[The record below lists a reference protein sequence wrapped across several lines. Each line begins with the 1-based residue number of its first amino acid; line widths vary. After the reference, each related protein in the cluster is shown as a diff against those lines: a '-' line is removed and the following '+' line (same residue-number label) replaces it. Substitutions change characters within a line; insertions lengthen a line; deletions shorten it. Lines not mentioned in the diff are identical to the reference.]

1 MERISH
7 EACDQAGRLGLGRR
21 RGGLGGAAH
30 AGRRAGEGVEHRL
43 DLDVV
48 GVVGVEV
55 EAVPG
60 RLESALAAAVAPVV
74 TGGVSAEAVAASS
87 VLKHAAHVLRPP
99 RWRCHVAWRP
109 RRMGNGLA
117 VNNLTSSGAHFRRLQ
132 VRGPNW
138 HMPTS

>member
-1 MERISH
+1 MLRRRWRGLLFRQAVDAH
-7 EACDQAGRLGLGRR
+7 ETRDEVGRPGRLGLGRR

-60 RLESALAAAVAPVV
+60 RLKSALAAAVAPVV
-74 TGGVSAEAVAASS
+74 TGGVSAEAMAASS
-87 VLKHAAHVLRPP
+87 VLKRAAHVLRPP
-99 RWRCHVAWRP
+99 RWRCHIA
-109 RRMGNGLA
+109 
-117 VNNLTSSGAHFRRLQ
+117 
-132 VRGPNW
+132 
-138 HMPTS
+138 